1 MTVTFCGHRDFR
13 KTSASEKLLSE
24 LLEGYARQDDELV
37 CYNGGCGNFD
47 LFAAECV
54 KNLQKRFTNIR
65 NCLVIPYIYP
75 EFLERI
81 NILNEYFNETFYPP
95 LERVPLKYAIIR
107 RNEWMIDNAD
117 VLFACVRRSWRGAA
131 QTLEYARQRKKI
143 IEYLP

>member
-24 LLEGYARQDDELV
+24 LLEGYAQRNERLV
-37 CYNGGCGNFD
+37 CYNGGSGNFD

-117 VLFACVRRSWRGAA
+117 VLFACVRRSWGGAA

>member
-1 MTVTFCGHRDFR
+1 MIVTFCGHRDFR

-37 CYNGGCGNFD
+37 CYNGGYGNFD
-47 LFAAECV
+47 GFAADCV
-54 KNLQKRFTNIR
+54 KNLQKKHNNIC
-65 NCLVIPYIYP
+65 NCLVIPYIHP

-81 NILNEYFNETFYPP
+81 NILNEYFDETFYPP

-117 VLFACVRRSWRGAA
+117 GLFACVRRSWGGAA

>member
-37 CYNGGCGNFD
+37 CYNGGYENFD
-47 LFAAECV
+47 GFAADCV
-54 KNLQKRFTNIR
+54 KNLQKKHNNIC

-81 NILNEYFNETFYPP
+81 NILNEYFYETFYPP
-95 LERVPLKYAIIR
+95 LERVPPVCLRTPLMGRRRADFGIR
-107 RNEWMIDNAD
+107 KA
-117 VLFACVRRSWRGAA
+117 
-131 QTLEYARQRKKI
+131 KK
-143 IEYLP
+143 ENY